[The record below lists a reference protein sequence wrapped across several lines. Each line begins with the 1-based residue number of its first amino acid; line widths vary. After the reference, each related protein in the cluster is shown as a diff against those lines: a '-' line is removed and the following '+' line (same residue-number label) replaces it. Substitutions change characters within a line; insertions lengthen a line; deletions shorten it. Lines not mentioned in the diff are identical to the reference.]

1 MIYKSLFL
9 DPITHDIVFKNG
21 SIQFT
26 SEGEITLQKI
36 KTKLLFFSGDY
47 FLNENAGVDYL
58 KYIFEKRVSDESI
71 QNLFIS
77 VFQKI
82 PEITEIIDLKIERQ
96 SLDQKSDQ
104 KVFISF
110 KVKDRNGEIL
120 EGEV

>member
-58 KYIFEKRVSDESI
+58 KYIFEKGVSDESI

>member
-9 DPITHDIVFKNG
+9 DPGTHDIVFKNG

-58 KYIFEKRVSDESI
+58 KYVFEKGVSDESI

-96 SLDQKSDQ
+96 SMDQKSDQ